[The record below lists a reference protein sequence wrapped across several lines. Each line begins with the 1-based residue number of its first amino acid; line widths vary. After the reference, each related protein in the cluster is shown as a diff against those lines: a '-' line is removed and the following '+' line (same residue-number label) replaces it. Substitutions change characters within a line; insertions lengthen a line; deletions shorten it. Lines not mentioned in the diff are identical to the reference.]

1 MKREDRKG
9 RKEDQELVYWDCFMQ
24 NRVSLRV
31 LGLLL
36 GYLKQLGRACDV
48 GSTSLKLKCGANKI
62 EDRATPGLS
71 NETFVR
77 LLP

>member
-1 MKREDRKG
+1 MKREDHKVRKG
-9 RKEDQELVYWDCFMQ
+9 DQELVYWDCFMQ

-48 GSTSLKLKCGANKI
+48 GSTSLM
-62 EDRATPGLS
+62 
-71 NETFVR
+71 
-77 LLP
+77 